1 MLLLELVTYT
11 GPVYYE
17 ATVAAVAITA
27 GATALIAGAVDY
39 GISKNKEKKAAE
51 KAAQKEAELKAFQDN
66 RQEII
71 DNSDDIR
78 ALAAQVNNPF
88 ANLSVATGAA
98 EFEAE
103 QADLALAQ
111 SLDTMAATGASA
123 GGATA
128 LARAALASKKGI
140 SNSIQQQE
148 AQNQKLAAQGAQQ
161 AQQQRLNLQLQAET
175 EEAAAFDRQERRDM
189 VDMGIIRED
198 QQFQQNL
205 ELQYG
210 LAAQDAVVG
219 TIENVGG
226 AVGKAATAGLL

>member
-1 MLLLELVTYT
+1 MV
-11 GPVYYE
+11 
-17 ATVAAVAITA
+17 TVAIIA
-27 GATALIAGAVDY
+27 GGTALIAGGIDF

-51 KAAQKEAELKAFQDN
+51 AAAQKEAELKAFQDN

-88 ANLSVATGAA
+88 GNLSVATGAA

-161 AQQQRLNLQLQAET
+161 AQQQRLN
-175 EEAAAFDRQERRDM
+175 
-189 VDMGIIRED
+189 MGIIRED

-210 LAAQDAVVG
+210 LAAQDALVG
-219 TIENVGG
+219 TVENVGSAVAMG
-226 AVGKAATAGLL
+226 AGGMDGSAPTITSAGLQGG

>member
-1 MLLLELVTYT
+1 MSMI
-11 GPVYYE
+11 
-17 ATVAAVAITA
+17 TVAIIA
-27 GATALIAGAVDY
+27 GSTALIAGGIDF

-51 KAAQKEAELKAFQDN
+51 AAAQKEAELKAFQDN

-71 DNSDDIR
+71 DNSDDVR

-148 AQNQKLAAQGAQQ
+148 AQ
-161 AQQQRLNLQLQAET
+161 
-175 EEAAAFDRQERRDM
+175 
-189 VDMGIIRED
+189 
-198 QQFQQNL
+198 QFQQNL

-210 LAAQDAVVG
+210 LAAQDALVG
-219 TIENVGG
+219 TVENVGSAVAMG
-226 AVGKAATAGLL
+226 AGGMDMPTGVPTINSAGLQGGQ